1 MHWNYRVVRK
11 VVDGV
16 ETFGIHEAFYESRKD
31 THPSITVD
39 PVEPYG
45 DSLEELK
52 DSLKRMKKA
61 LKKPT
66 IEFSGV

>member
-1 MHWNYRVVRK
+1 
-11 VVDGV
+11 
-16 ETFGIHEAFYESRKD
+16 
-31 THPSITVD
+31 
-39 PVEPYG
+39 VEPYG